1 MAVSVRQGSTL
12 RLYWVVSDLSRV
24 GLEKLTKE
32 RKGKYSIRINDQYR
46 ICFEW
51 TDSGPCEVEITDYH

>member
-1 MAVSVRQGSTL
+1 MTVSVRQSSTL
-12 RLYWVVSDLSRV
+12 RLFWVVSDLSRV

-32 RKGKYSIRINDQYR
+32 RKGMYSIRINDQYR
-46 ICFEW
+46 IWREW